1 MILQK
6 IKYSVY
12 FICFKVKGIFNKKHK
27 KPLLAGMKITTRCN
41 MQCLHCPFWRKDMKV
56 DMKWDVYKKTIKKIY
71 DEGVRIFIIEG
82 GEPMLWQDKKSK
94 KNITDAIEYAKKYF
108 FYTAI
113 STNGSISFDK
123 INPDIIFVS
132 IESSGENYFK
142 IRGDYLTHVIKNIK
156 AAAEKKIII
165 NITISKLNKDDV
177 IDTIKEFNNIVYG
190 FTLQFFYPYEGLED
204 FKLTLDERKK
214 ILSNIIILKKQG
226 FKILDSYNALTRM
239 ANNSWLCNDYL
250 VANIETDGRIN
261 YGCYLKDRA
270 ENISCKDCGFFAHC
284 ELYLAYQLKLGA
296 LLTAK
301 KIFMD

>member
-1 MILQK
+1 
-6 IKYSVY
+6 
-12 FICFKVKGIFNKKHK
+12 
-27 KPLLAGMKITTRCN
+27 LLAGIKITSRCN
-41 MQCLHCPFWRKDMKV
+41 MQCLHCPFWRKGENV
-56 DMKWDVYKKTIKKIY
+56 DMKWDVYKKTIKRIY

-82 GEPMLWQDKKSK
+82 GEPMLWKDKESAKD
-94 KNITDAIEYAKKYF
+94 IADAIEYAKKYF

-113 STNGSISFDK
+113 TTNGSISLNK
-123 INPDIIFVS
+123 INPDIIFVRV
-132 IESSGENYFK
+132 ESSGENYFK
-142 IRGDYLTHVIKNIK
+142 IRGDYLKNVIKNIRTTVG
-156 AAAEKKIII
+156 KKVII
-165 NITISKLNKDDV
+165 NITISKLNKEDV
-177 IDTIKEFNNIVYG
+177 INTIKEFNDTVYG

-204 FKLTLDERKK
+204 FKLTSDERKK
-214 ILSNIIILKKQG
+214 VLDDIMVLKKQG

-284 ELYLAYQLKLGA
+284 ELSLAYQLKLGA